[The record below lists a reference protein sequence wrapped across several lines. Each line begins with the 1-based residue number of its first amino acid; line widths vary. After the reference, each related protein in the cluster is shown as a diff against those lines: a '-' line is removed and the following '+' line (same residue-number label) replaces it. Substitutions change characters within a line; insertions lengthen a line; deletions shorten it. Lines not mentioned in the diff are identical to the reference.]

1 MPVMPEPCAA
11 IVWHANVWRDDGS
24 WNQTVLVFPLE
35 ETPMGT
41 QLGVALIWD
50 RAAGDQNIANP
61 TSNSAPIIKK

>member
-1 MPVMPEPCAA
+1 M
-11 IVWHANVWRDDGS
+11 
-24 WNQTVLVFPLE
+24 LVFPLE

-50 RAAGDQNIANP
+50 RAVGDQNIASP